1 MCETVKDNSDIP
13 LSAKPKIN
21 KTNQFYYYDN
31 FILVS
36 ENAVNSLS
44 NYIKLITPQEC
55 LFKEKMVFIFDKNN
69 NNIQIFEMNNKK
81 YIQKFAFIFH
91 KNEYLLKCVEL
102 LKENGFEDFKKYY
115 LMFKDDYSSPIF
127 NQDNKEIG
135 YAYLYNPQ
143 IQDYSNYLINKKL
156 IAFVKLYFNYA
167 KIHSNNNEGRN
178 GKYILVNI
186 ELINACKMYYNYPQI
201 EQKLKNNDLT
211 KQIISS
217 IEGEW
222 NDFNNILN
230 DKKISI
236 IIKNYLS
243 DINQQFNS
251 SIFQND
257 YKNNNINEEP
267 EYQAIQGNSYFYYNN
282 FELIDEDIYT
292 IIFNNVNYSKNGNYR
307 ECYFENSY
315 MYFNLPGYLCN
326 DKRPRNIEICSLNQN
341 NFFIASFLI
350 EYNISNG
357 FQTIIESAKLNGGF
371 DIWLKNFKFN
381 NSIEQLLDNKG
392 KPIGLIYNLMYK
404 PENSNIQKNNNKNN
418 FSNNNFINNN
428 QIINNNSNKNIN
440 QNNNIINL

>member
-13 LSAKPKIN
+13 LSAKPKMN

-44 NYIKLITPQEC
+44 NYIKQITPQEC

-69 NNIQIFEMNNKK
+69 NNIQIFEMKDKK
-81 YIQKFAFIFH
+81 YIPKLIFVFREN
-91 KNEYLLKCVEL
+91 KCLLKCVEL

-115 LMFKDDYSSPIF
+115 LMFKDDYASPIF

-135 YAYLYNPQ
+135 FAFLYNPQ

-167 KIHSNNNEGRN
+167 KMHSNNNQGRN

-186 ELINACKMYYNYPQI
+186 ELINACKMYYKYPQI

-243 DINQQFNS
+243 DINQQFNA
-251 SIFQND
+251 SIFQN
-257 YKNNNINEEP
+257 
-267 EYQAIQGNSYFYYNN
+267 
-282 FELIDEDIYT
+282 
-292 IIFNNVNYSKNGNYR
+292 NY
-307 ECYFENSY
+307 
-315 MYFNLPGYLCN
+315 
-326 DKRPRNIEICSLNQN
+326 
-341 NFFIASFLI
+341 
-350 EYNISNG
+350 
-357 FQTIIESAKLNGGF
+357 
-371 DIWLKNFKFN
+371 
-381 NSIEQLLDNKG
+381 
-392 KPIGLIYNLMYK
+392 
-404 PENSNIQKNNNKNN
+404 
-418 FSNNNFINNN
+418 
-428 QIINNNSNKNIN
+428 
-440 QNNNIINL
+440 